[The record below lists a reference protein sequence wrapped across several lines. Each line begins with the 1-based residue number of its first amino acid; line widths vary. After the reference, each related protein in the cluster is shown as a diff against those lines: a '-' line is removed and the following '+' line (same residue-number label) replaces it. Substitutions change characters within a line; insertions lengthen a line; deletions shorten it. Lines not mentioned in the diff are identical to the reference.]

1 MSSMT
6 PEMLKRISV
15 LRRTVMGAV
24 TVVVALTT
32 VLPAV
37 PAHAVRE
44 SSNSGIDFEL
54 PQRWNDDYKPGT
66 RCTPQGTRGVYVTAS
81 RRWFKQTDGASVE
94 NTTDVA
100 LPVTHTVTVKRS
112 ETTEVKAEIKA
123 DGTLATYL
131 NQSYGFDYIDTVS
144 WELSQKVGP
153 YNLAPHTHGRLVWGF
168 IMLDVDAQNVSCGA
182 DLTWHAVGKPFSGTN
197 PESRYAELR
206 SEGSID

>member
-1 MSSMT
+1 M
-6 PEMLKRISV
+6 
-15 LRRTVMGAV
+15 LRRAVMGTV
-24 TVVVALTT
+24 TAAVALTT
-32 VLPAV
+32 VLSAV
-37 PAHAVRE
+37 PAAAVE
-44 SSNSGIDFEL
+44 EPSNSGINFEL
-54 PQRWNDDYKPGT
+54 PQRWNDDYKPAT

-94 NTTDVA
+94 NTTDTV

-182 DLTWHAVGKPFSGTN
+182 DLTWPAVGKPFSGTN

>member
-1 MSSMT
+1 M
-6 PEMLKRISV
+6 
-15 LRRTVMGAV
+15 LRRAVMGTV
-24 TVVVALTT
+24 TAAVALTT
-32 VLPAV
+32 VLSAV
-37 PAHAVRE
+37 PAAAVE
-44 SSNSGIDFEL
+44 EPSNSGINFEL
-54 PQRWNDDYKPGT
+54 PQRWNDNYKPGT

-94 NTTDVA
+94 NTTDTV

-182 DLTWHAVGKPFSGTN
+182 DLTLSLIH
-197 PESRYAELR
+197 
-206 SEGSID
+206 I

>member
-1 MSSMT
+1 
-6 PEMLKRISV
+6 V
-15 LRRTVMGAV
+15 LRRAGMGTVTAA
-24 TVVVALTT
+24 VALTT
-32 VLPAV
+32 VLSAV
-37 PAHAVRE
+37 PAAAVE
-44 SSNSGIDFEL
+44 EPSNSGINFEL
-54 PQRWNDDYKPGT
+54 PQRWNDAYKPGT
-66 RCTPQGTRGVYVTAS
+66 RGTPQGTRGVYVTAS

-94 NTTDVA
+94 YTTDTV

-131 NQSYGFDYIDTVS
+131 NQSYGFDYIDPVS

-182 DLTWHAVGKPFSGTN
+182 DLPWHAVGKPFSGTN